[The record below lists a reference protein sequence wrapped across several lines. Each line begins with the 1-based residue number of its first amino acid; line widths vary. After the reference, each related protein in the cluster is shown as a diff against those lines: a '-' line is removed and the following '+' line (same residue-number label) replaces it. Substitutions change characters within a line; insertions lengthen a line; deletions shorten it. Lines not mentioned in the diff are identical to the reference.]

1 MPDDISE
8 KINFTATPIN
18 MSPRAHSMRPNI
30 SREKPKPTPDRK
42 SSKPIMEKRRR
53 ARINS
58 SLCQLKTLILDA
70 LKKDT
75 SRHSKLEKADILELT
90 VKHLKNVQH
99 AQMTGEYA
107 RFSYPALG
115 KYRAGFS
122 ACMNEVTRFMS
133 TCEGA
138 SGEFGARL
146 IAHLASC
153 VSQTSVPT
161 QQHTSAC
168 APHSAVG
175 RASPQLIVQTSNGAF
190 ALLIPSS
197 PGFNFSVQHSS
208 SRPVALCP
216 SRIHEDAIA
225 KRIPRGK
232 PATSLS
238 DGRELQKED
247 GKSRAVVHYYYYF
260 L

>member
-1 MPDDISE
+1 
-8 KINFTATPIN
+8 
-18 MSPRAHSMRPNI
+18 
-30 SREKPKPTPDRK
+30 
-42 SSKPIMEKRRR
+42 MEKRRR

-99 AQMTGEYA
+99 AQMTA
-107 RFSYPALG
+107 TLCTHQPALG

-175 RASPQLIVQTSNGAF
+175 RASPQLSDVPKNGAIGIPSEKLHSGFQVVQTSNGAF

-216 SRIHEDAIA
+216 SAPDSVWR
-225 KRIPRGK
+225 PW
-232 PATSLS
+232 
-238 DGRELQKED
+238 
-247 GKSRAVVHYYYYF
+247 
-260 L
+260 